1 MSDYTSPDVRNYT
14 IGKGSVFFTPV
25 GGVRRHL
32 GNAVAFEVELT
43 IEELDHFSSMS
54 GVRTKD
60 LVAVLEKSGVIRVN
74 LEEITAENLRI
85 ALMGGELDV
94 DTEGNKIFEIMAA
107 NLTRGRLEFVGNND
121 VGPKWTYDF
130 PSVAFRPNG
139 AINQIS
145 DDWMIL
151 ELEGEIEAVN
161 GKFGTATL
169 QNSADTTETTTED
182 ASE

>member
-14 IGKGSVFFTPV
+14 IGKGSAYFTPV

-32 GNAVAFEVELT
+32 GNATAFEIEPT

-74 LEEITAENLRI
+74 LEEITAENLQL
-85 ALMGGELDV
+85 ALMGGELET
-94 DTEGNKIFEIMAA
+94 DTDGNKSFEIMAS
-107 NLTRGRLEFVGNND
+107 NLTRGRLEFIGNND
-121 VGPKWTYDF
+121 VGPKWNYDF

-139 AINQIS
+139 AINPIS
-145 DDWMIL
+145 DDWMAL
-151 ELEGEIEAVN
+151 ELEGEIEAVD
-161 GKFGTATL
+161 GKFGRASL
-169 QNSADTTETTTED
+169 QDSAESTEAPSEASTE
-182 ASE
+182 